1 MGRAWRRRAARR
13 HAAGG
18 AQRPRRGL
26 DRADLHTIRSRG
38 RNGRASRADRRA
50 RRPRIAPRQRGC
62 GAVQVSR
69 GWKVQGERWD
79 GRRVGAGPKGRTGAP
94 GRRVFARAARR
105 HRAPPRASARRA
117 TSQNTQKPICGALSA
132 PHAPAPRLRPLDDL
146 RPKGAEHGSRSRRAG
161 EKPRARGGS
170 GSGGRDPPRSGA
182 PAWPRL
188 GASGPRRGEALE
200 KLERPSADHSAPNGS
215 TWTGARRRRGFEPL
229 KDLT

>member
-1 MGRAWRRRAARR
+1 MGARAGQTGRQGGRGSPLGSA
-13 HAAGG
+13 AAGRCKFPGVGRCRESGGMGG
-18 AQRPRRGL
+18 AW
-26 DRADLHTIRSRG
+26 A
-38 RNGRASRADRRA
+38 
-50 RRPRIAPRQRGC
+50 
-62 GAVQVSR
+62 
-69 GWKVQGERWD
+69 
-79 GRRVGAGPKGRTGAP
+79 AGPKGRTGAP

-170 GSGGRDPPRSGA
+170 GSGGRHPPRSGA

-188 GASGPRRGEALE
+188 GARGPRRGEALE
-200 KLERPSADHSAPNGS
+200 KLEQPSPRVGVCCVWGTIQPRTQHRLS
-215 TWTGARRRRGFEPL
+215 TWTGARRRRL
-229 KDLT
+229 DRRDLVA